1 MQVNAPGRAALA
13 LLKRHRNDAAL
24 KRQERTH
31 TTRGF
36 RDLLIIGLARV
47 TCYNSTMHRVVPELI
62 LENYRAG
69 RFSGEFQA
77 VGMFLDLS
85 GFSTMTDSLM
95 QHGQHGAEVLA
106 GLMRGVFDPLVESI
120 FNYGGKVVS
129 FAGDGILAFFPIEA
143 DGDVDAAAMR
153 ALASAWTIQQRFKND
168 SLRQTIYGD
177 FSFSAKIGLSLGAVK
192 WRILRSEDGSQAT
205 YYFRGS
211 AVEDSAF
218 AEHSAKAG
226 EIILTDPL
234 NDLLGDAIRAEPLRD
249 ALHRLKRIRAQLP
262 RAVPSSLSPPDLE
275 IARIFAPEEVL
286 VRDARGEFRQSVN
299 LFMRIPDLPD
309 EKLTVFIQKVFE
321 LKRKYGGLL
330 SRLDFGDKGC
340 NLLMLWG
347 APVAYENDIGR
358 ALNFVLELRGGVDF
372 PVTAGVTYYIAH
384 AGYLG
389 SRMCEDYTC
398 YGWGVNLASRFMMN
412 AAAGEIWVDER
423 IARRVSARFDI
434 EYIGS
439 QRFKGFAAEQKVNIL
454 RGRKQEVNV
463 VYSGEIVGREK
474 ELDALCGYLKPLQQG
489 RFAGVYLVVGD
500 AGIGKGRLMHEFMR
514 TNFPDLP
521 HILWAVCHSD
531 QILRQSFNSM
541 RSWLMKYFGIA
552 PHDSAQERRAAFDA
566 RFEDLLSAVP
576 ESDHKQDL
584 ERARSFLA
592 ALVDVYWEGSL
603 YETLDAESRHNNTFL
618 ALIALLKV
626 ESARRPVVLLFEDLH
641 FADPDSIQF
650 LVRLKRAVLAE
661 DGAHPI
667 AIVITSRPQ
676 GAVHTL
682 EPDLVDRRLDLTGL
696 DDRSISRLAEILL
709 GGSAAPPLVSLL
721 TERSEGNPYFI
732 EQIVR
737 YLQEENLLEMSR
749 SGWTY
754 VKRLHDIFL
763 PGDIRAVLVSRLD
776 QLSADVRM
784 VVQTASVLG
793 REFDV
798 RALAAMLQM
807 EKEINT
813 YLVQAERAAIWIPR
827 NRIRFAFSHALLR
840 DAAYSMQ
847 MRARREE
854 LHALAMKALERL
866 HAGEIEGHYDEL
878 AYHADRAED
887 RQKAHA
893 YYSLAAKASAA
904 SYGNA
909 HAIECL
915 TRALDFAP
923 EHDLE
928 TRFALLAD
936 RVELYSRLGDRSRQK
951 QDLEALENLAHQIGD
966 SKHLASVNMLY
977 VQYCFSIG
985 DYPGVLERAVRVVS
999 APDVMEFPE
1008 TALGVFAVWCL
1019 ALLRLGRLDEA
1030 MKAASSG
1037 VELARETGNR
1047 VREGYILNAMGLIA
1061 LEQRQPT
1068 TGKEYFNR
1076 ALAIA
1081 RETGDLNLELRCWNN
1096 LGNSAGYIEHDY
1108 VSARRHYEQAFSIAQ
1123 KRGDRSAEGITL
1135 SNLGWTAGMQGDF
1148 DAARSYYQRSLLIAR
1163 EVGNLYH
1170 ETYTLINLSALTGC
1184 RGEAEESLE
1193 YARSARQL
1201 SVRSG
1206 ERSGEAWSWMYEG
1219 YALLALGRLDEARY
1233 AFRQSVAIREE
1244 LAQPGLMMEPIAGLI
1259 HLALREGDRGSAFH
1273 HAERIL
1279 SHLADG
1285 GTLDGVEEPLR
1296 VYHACYQALEQN
1308 GDPRAGEMLRQAA
1321 QLLET
1326 QTAVLPDEKMR
1337 RMYVENVPWRL
1348 AIHEAWRAAMND

>member
-1 MQVNAPGRAALA
+1 
-13 LLKRHRNDAAL
+13 
-24 KRQERTH
+24 
-31 TTRGF
+31 
-36 RDLLIIGLARV
+36 
-47 TCYNSTMHRVVPELI
+47 MHRVVPELI

-129 FAGDGILAFFPIEA
+129 FAGDGILALYPIEA
-143 DGDVDAAAMR
+143 DGEATAMR
-153 ALASAWTIQQRFKND
+153 ALASAWTIQRRLKND
-168 SLRQTIYGD
+168 ALRQTIYGN
-177 FSFSAKIGLSLGAVK
+177 FSFSAKIGLSLGGVQ

-218 AEHSAKAG
+218 AEHGAKAG
-226 EIILTDPL
+226 EIILTEAL
-234 NDLLGDAIRAEPLRD
+234 NDLLGDAIRAQPLRD
-249 ALHRLKRIRAQLP
+249 SLYLLKRIRARLP
-262 RAVPSSLSPPDLE
+262 LAVSPPLPPPDLE
-275 IARIFAPEEVL
+275 ISRIFAPEEVL
-286 VRDARGEFRQSVN
+286 LRDARGEFRQSVN
-299 LFMRIPDLPD
+299 LFMRIPELSD
-309 EKLTVFIQKVFE
+309 EKLTAFIQRVFE
-321 LKRKYGGLL
+321 LRNKYGGLL

-358 ALNFVLELRGGVDF
+358 ALNFALELRGSVDF
-372 PVTAGVTYYIAH
+372 LITAGVTYYIAH

-439 QRFKGFAAEQKVNIL
+439 QRFKGFASEQKVHIL
-454 RGRKQEVNV
+454 RGRKQEADV

-474 ELDALCGYLKPLQQG
+474 ELEALRGFLEPLRRR

-514 TNFPDLP
+514 TDPAGLSP
-521 HILWAVCHSD
+521 ILWAVFHSD
-531 QILRQSFNSM
+531 QILRQSFNSI
-541 RSWLMKYFGIA
+541 RPWLMKYFGIA
-552 PHDSAQERRAAFDA
+552 AHNSARARRAAFDS
-566 RFEDLLSAVP
+566 RFEDLLSAASA
-576 ESDHKQDL
+576 SDHKQDL

-592 ALVDVYWEGSL
+592 ALVEVYWEGSL
-603 YETLDAESRHNNTFL
+603 YERLDAESRHNNTFL
-618 ALIALLKV
+618 ALTALLKV
-626 ESARRPVVLLFEDLH
+626 ESARHPVILVFEDLH

-667 AIVITSRPQ
+667 AIVLTSRPQ
-676 GAVHTL
+676 GPLHTL
-682 EPDLVDRRLDLTGL
+682 EPDLVDRRLDLRGL
-696 DDRSISRLAEILL
+696 DDQSIARLAEILL
-709 GGSAAPPLVSLL
+709 GGNVAPPLVSLL

-749 SGWTY
+749 HGWTY
-754 VKRLHDIFL
+754 VKRLRDIFL

-776 QLSADVRM
+776 QLGGDVRTA
-784 VVQTASVLG
+784 VQTASVLG
-793 REFDV
+793 REFDARV
-798 RALAAMLQM
+798 LAAMLRIG
-807 EKEINT
+807 EEINT
-813 YLVQAERAAIWIPR
+813 YLVQAEQAAIWIPR
-827 NRIRFAFSHALLR
+827 NRTRFAFSHGLLR

-854 LHALAMKALERL
+854 LHALAIEALERL

-893 YYSLAAKASAA
+893 YYSLAAKTSAA

-915 TRALDFAP
+915 TRALHFAP
-923 EHDLE
+923 AYDLE
-928 TRFALLAD
+928 SQFALLAD
-936 RVELYSRLGDRSRQK
+936 RVELYARLGDRSRQR
-951 QDLEALENLAHQIGD
+951 QDLEMLESLAHRIGN
-966 SKHLASVNMLY
+966 SKRLAVVNMLY
-977 VQYCFSIG
+977 GQYCFSTG
-985 DYPGVLERAVRVVS
+985 DYPGVIERAARVVS

-1008 TALGVFAVWCL
+1008 TALGVYAVWCL
-1019 ALLRLGRLDEA
+1019 ALLRLGRLEEA
-1030 MKAASSG
+1030 MEVAMSG
-1037 VELARETGNR
+1037 VRLAGEIGDR

-1081 RETGDLNLELRCWNN
+1081 RQTGDLNLELRCWNN

-1148 DAARSYYQRSLLIAR
+1148 DAARSYHQRSLLIAR

-1170 ETYTLINLSALTGC
+1170 ETYTLINLSALTSC
-1184 RGEAEESLE
+1184 CGEAEQSLE

-1219 YALLALGRLDEARY
+1219 YALLDLDRLEEARE
-1233 AFRQSVAIREE
+1233 AFQQSAAIREE
-1244 LAQPGLMMEPIAGLI
+1244 LVQPALMMEPIAGLI
-1259 HLALREGDRGSAFH
+1259 HLALKEGDRESAFH

-1296 VYHACYQALEQN
+1296 VYHACHQALEQN
-1308 GDPRAGEMLRQAA
+1308 GDPRAGVMLRQAA
-1321 QLLET
+1321 QLLEA
-1326 QTAVLPDEKMR
+1326 QTAIIQDDKTR

-1348 AIHEAWRAAMND
+1348 AIRKAWLAAGKN